1 MTLTQPPITQGA
13 VLRLDAARFRREL
26 YIRGITAG
34 TVARVAG
41 VAPNTV
47 SRILA
52 GAPISIGTLRAIAKA
67 LDSLPVLHG
76 VDELLAVETTRNAA
90 VPTTAAFEEDGADDT
105 GPQTEQ

>member
-1 MTLTQPPITQGA
+1 MTLTQPPITQDA

-90 VPTTAAFEEDGADDT
+90 VPATAAFEEESCVLSDPRHT
-105 GPQTEQ
+105 